1 MGSFP
6 EFWSRRAYALR
17 LLLLTMISACTYN
30 ENRMKDSPERNE
42 RMRKHKVAVFFIKLA
57 VFVCLLA
64 AVLNTVGQL
73 LDAGDD
79 VVQSASALKSLPPN
93 SVDVCWLGTSHMNYN
108 VIPQYLYDL
117 CGIPSTMV
125 TGNSLDLTSSYWQ
138 LRQALLTQSPQVVV
152 LDVYAAAAPYCYFYV
167 QNVLATRYRQGM
179 QPGSNPYNT
188 ATGLARWLPIGS
200 PYKPAAISHS
210 YAVSGAD
217 GDAYFQ
223 ATRLHARYS
232 ELGRASFAYA
242 CHQDRWTRNFGYL
255 YGAQDLTQREVD
267 TRPYTLEAALA
278 ANEVGT
284 YWTFSDAQLSE
295 AHLLAQT
302 REELERII
310 HFTREKGIQL
320 VLCAAPYLTNQAEEK
335 LFDEVAQLAYEQ
347 DVPFVG
353 LDASGIEGREY
364 LRDIGHLNDAGARLY
379 TAFWADY
386 LTKAYA
392 LPDRRESADACYAP
406 WRDNAGSY
414 DVQSAAMQLLTLDG
428 GLTKYLEAISTLNDD
443 YLLVF
448 SIEGEVYEGFTED
461 DYLLMTEQLGFPEE
475 TLEEWY
481 LSGMGTQDAALSGDK
496 LLKSAYAPDG
506 RAQELHWNL
515 RGHDIK
521 IGCVN
526 GDSAAWSVDGDSL
539 GRVGAGMNIAV
550 YSLID
555 HMLMDARTFDLTQ
568 PAWDE

>member
-1 MGSFP
+1 
-6 EFWSRRAYALR
+6 
-17 LLLLTMISACTYN
+17 
-30 ENRMKDSPERNE
+30 
-42 RMRKHKVAVFFIKLA
+42 MRKRHIALFLTKLA
-57 VFVCLLA
+57 VFLCLLA
-64 AVLNTVGQL
+64 VVLNAMGQL
-73 LDAGDD
+73 LDGGDD
-79 VVQSASALKSLPPN
+79 VLQSASALKSLPRN

-138 LRQALLTQSPQVVV
+138 LRQALLTQSPKVVV

-167 QNVLATRYRQGM
+167 QNVLAMRHQPGM

-200 PYKPAAISHS
+200 PYKAPAIVQG
-210 YAVSGAD
+210 YNVSEAD

-223 ATRLHARYS
+223 ITRLHTRYS
-232 ELGRASFAYA
+232 ELGRANFDYA

-255 YGAQDLTQREVD
+255 YGTQDLSQREVLSQ
-267 TRPYTLEAALA
+267 PYTLEAALA

-284 YWTFSDAQLSE
+284 YWEFTDEQLSE
-295 AHLLAQT
+295 AHLLDQT
-302 REELERII
+302 RKELERII
-310 HFTREKGIQL
+310 RFTREKGIQL
-320 VLCAAPYLTNQAEEK
+320 VLCAAPYLTNRAEEK
-335 LFDEVAQLAYEQ
+335 LFDEVALLASEQ
-347 DVPFVG
+347 GVPFVG

-364 LRDIGHLNDAGARLY
+364 LRDIGHMSDAGARLY

-386 LTKAYA
+386 LTKAFA
-392 LPDRRESADACYAP
+392 LPDRRESTDTRYAP

-414 DVQSAAMQLLTLDG
+414 DIQNTAMQLLTLDG
-428 GLTKYLEAISTLNDD
+428 GLNEYLEAVSTLNED

-448 SIEGEVYEGFTED
+448 SIEGDVYEGFTED
-461 DYLLMTEQLGFPEE
+461 DYLLMTERLGFTEE
-475 TLEEWY
+475 SLEEWY
-481 LSGMGTQDAALSGDK
+481 FTGMGTQDAVLSGGK

-506 RAQELHWNL
+506 RARQLHWNL

-526 GDSAAWSVDGDSL
+526 SGDTAWSVDGNSL
-539 GRVGAGMNIAV
+539 GRVGTGLNIAV

-555 HMLMDARTFDLTQ
+555 HMLMDYRTFDLMQ
-568 PAWDE
+568 PVWDE